1 MQSNKKRTFASR
13 YLPALAAL
21 PLAVAAGS
29 VSAES
34 LEQRVQRLEAA
45 LAESTAQASTNTSFK
60 FGGYIK
66 LDAMASQ
73 YSGGERALAAVG
85 DDFLVP
91 SVIPIGGESGDA
103 NFDMQATYSR
113 IWFKTATQTDAG
125 TISTHVEMDFGVNQ
139 IGDERLSNS
148 AVSRIRHAFVSWQ
161 YDKDSSFLAG
171 QTWGTFFNVAS
182 LPETLDFVG
191 PVATV
196 FERQAQLRW
205 THGMGNGSSL
215 MVAVENPS
223 TGLYGGTSGAAGGGD
238 FDNNS
243 LPDVVVRYNGK
254 SGDLSYSMA
263 TVLREIAYKENFTNN
278 LAQPIEGDESEIG
291 YGVSFS
297 GKWQLGQ
304 DDLKF
309 QLNAG
314 NLGRYLGLQSFR
326 DGYIESN
333 GDIDL
338 LDTVGGFIA
347 YRHFWAPKWRSSF
360 VLSAS
365 EADQPSNAPAGTPSA
380 YRSAHANLLYSP
392 VKALTLGAELIHG
405 EKHIEGS
412 INGDD
417 SGELDRLQFSV
428 KYVF

>member
-1 MQSNKKRTFASR
+1 
-13 YLPALAAL
+13 
-21 PLAVAAGS
+21 
-29 VSAES
+29 
-34 LEQRVQRLEAA
+34 
-45 LAESTAQASTNTSFK
+45 
-60 FGGYIK
+60 
-66 LDAMASQ
+66 
-73 YSGGERALAAVG
+73 
-85 DDFLVP
+85 
-91 SVIPIGGESGDA
+91 
-103 NFDMQATYSR
+103 
-113 IWFKTATQTDAG
+113 
-125 TISTHVEMDFGVNQ
+125 
-139 IGDERLSNS
+139 
-148 AVSRIRHAFVSWQ
+148 
-161 YDKDSSFLAG
+161 
-171 QTWGTFFNVAS
+171 
-182 LPETLDFVG
+182 
-191 PVATV
+191 
-196 FERQAQLRW
+196 
-205 THGMGNGSSL
+205 
-215 MVAVENPS
+215 
-223 TGLYGGTSGAAGGGD
+223 
-238 FDNNS
+238 
-243 LPDVVVRYNGK
+243 
-254 SGDLSYSMA
+254 MA